1 METVSTLT
9 NRLKEVLIDGQ
20 WVSGTNFKK
29 EIENMSWQNAIT
41 PVANLNSVA
50 AIIWHIEYYMKGVT
64 SVLKGGT
71 LDIKDKFSFD
81 TPDFKSQTDWENLK
95 VSFFKTCN
103 TYISLITK
111 LSKGQL
117 NATFVDE
124 KYGDYHRNVNAMIEH
139 CYYHL
144 GQIVLIKKLQ
154 HNSIAN

>member
-50 AIIWHIEYYMKGVT
+50 AIVWHIEYYLNGV
-64 SVLKGGT
+64 SNVLKGGT

-95 VSFFKTCN
+95 VSFFKSCN

-111 LSKGQL
+111 LSKDQL

-144 GQIVLIKKLQ
+144 GQIVLIKNYNIIQ
-154 HNSIAN
+154 

>member
-50 AIIWHIEYYMKGVT
+50 AIVWHIEYYLNGVT
-64 SVLKGGT
+64 CVLEGGT

-81 TPDFKSQTDWENLK
+81 TPNFKSQTDWENLK
-95 VSFFKTCN
+95 VSFYKSCN
-103 TYISLITK
+103 YYIRLVTT
-111 LSKGQL
+111 LSKDQL

-124 KYGDYHRNVNAMIEH
+124 KYGDYHRNVNTMIEH

>member
-9 NRLKEVLIDGQ
+9 NRLKEVLTDGQ

-50 AIIWHIEYYMKGVT
+50 AIIWHIEYYLKGVT
-64 SVLKGGT
+64 NVLEGGT

-103 TYISLITK
+103 TYISLIITK
-111 LSKGQL
+111 LSKDQL
-117 NATFVDE
+117 NAPFVDK
-124 KYGDYHRNVNAMIEH
+124 KYGDYHRNINAMIEH

-154 HNSIAN
+154 ATH

>member
-50 AIIWHIEYYMKGVT
+50 AIVWHIEYYLKGVT
-64 SVLKGGT
+64 NVLKGGS

-95 VSFFKTCN
+95 VSFFKSCN

-111 LSKGQL
+111 LSKDQL

-154 HNSIAN
+154 HNSIIN

>member
-50 AIIWHIEYYMKGVT
+50 AIVWHIEYYLNGVT
-64 SVLKGGT
+64 NVLEGGT

-111 LSKGQL
+111 LSKDQL
-117 NATFVDE
+117 NATFVDD

>member
-1 METVSTLT
+1 METVSNLT

-50 AIIWHIEYYMKGVT
+50 AIVWHIEYYLKGVT
-64 SVLKGGT
+64 NVLEGGT
-71 LDIKDKFSFD
+71 LDIKDKYSFD
-81 TPDFKSQTDWENLK
+81 TPYFKSQTDWENLK
-95 VSFFKTCN
+95 ISFYKTCN
-103 TYISLITK
+103 SYIRLVTK
-111 LSKGQL
+111 LSKDQL

-124 KYGDYHRNVNAMIEH
+124 KYGNYYRNVNAMIEH

-154 HNSIAN
+154 AKY

>member
-41 PVANLNSVA
+41 PVADLNCVA
-50 AIIWHIEYYMKGVT
+50 AIVWHIEYYLNGVT

-95 VSFFKTCN
+95 VSFLKVVTPILVLLRS
-103 TYISLITK
+103 YQKIS
-111 LSKGQL
+111 
-117 NATFVDE
+117 
-124 KYGDYHRNVNAMIEH
+124 
-139 CYYHL
+139 
-144 GQIVLIKKLQ
+144 
-154 HNSIAN
+154 